1 MNRMIYLD
9 HAATT
14 QPFPEV
20 LEAMLPY
27 YEDYFGNPSSAY
39 ELGEESKQAVEQARS
54 MIAATLSVEPET
66 IYFTS
71 GGTEADNW
79 ALRYAVNFA
88 KKAEERKNLSEK
100 YQKENG
106 RSSAASYH
114 KTQKGF
120 SENNSEIKEKYTTPH
135 IITTSIEHHAMIHTC
150 EALEQEG
157 VRVTYLP
164 VDREGVVNLTAL
176 AKAISPETVLI
187 SVMYANNE
195 IGTLQPIRQAASI
208 AKRHGI
214 LFHTDAVQ
222 AYGHIPID
230 PQRIGIDL
238 LSASGHKLN
247 GPKGIG
253 FLYARKG
260 LNLEPMILGGSQ
272 ERNKRAGT
280 ENVPGIVGLGEAARM
295 SHRMLR
301 EKAERETAL
310 RNYLFRRLLSE
321 IPEIKINGSAQ
332 VRLPNNVNC
341 SIRGVNGGALVALLD
356 LEGICVSAASACSA
370 GSEEPSHVQLA
381 IGNTPAEARSAVR
394 ITLGCET
401 TREEIDYT
409 VDTMKRLIEKL
420 RTMEP

>member
-27 YEDYFGNPSSAY
+27 YEGYFGNPSSAY

-79 ALRYAVNFA
+79 TLRYAVNSA
-88 KKAEERKNLSEK
+88 KDLRYNP
-100 YQKENG
+100 
-106 RSSAASYH
+106 
-114 KTQKGF
+114 
-120 SENNSEIKEKYTTPH
+120 PH
-135 IITTSIEHHAMIHTC
+135 IITTSIEHNAILRTC
-150 EALEQEG
+150 EVLEREG

-164 VDREGVVNLTAL
+164 VDREGVVNLTSL

-208 AKRHGI
+208 AKSHGI

-222 AYGHIPID
+222 AYGQVPID
-230 PQRIGIDL
+230 PQRMGIDL

-253 FLYARKG
+253 FLYAREG
-260 LNLEPMILGGSQ
+260 LDLDPMILGGSQ

-280 ENVPGIVGLGEAARM
+280 ENVPGIVGLGEAVRM

-301 EKAERETAL
+301 EKMERETAL
-310 RNYLFRRLLSE
+310 KNYMFRRLLTE
-321 IPEIKINGSAQ
+321 IPDIKINGAAQ
-332 VRLPNNVNC
+332 MRLPNNVNC
-341 SIRGVNGGALVALLD
+341 SIRGINAGAFVALMD

-370 GSEEPSHVQLA
+370 ESEEPSHVQLA

-394 ITLGCET
+394 ITLGYET

-409 VDTMKRLIEKL
+409 VDTMKRLVEKL
-420 RTMEP
+420 RVMEP